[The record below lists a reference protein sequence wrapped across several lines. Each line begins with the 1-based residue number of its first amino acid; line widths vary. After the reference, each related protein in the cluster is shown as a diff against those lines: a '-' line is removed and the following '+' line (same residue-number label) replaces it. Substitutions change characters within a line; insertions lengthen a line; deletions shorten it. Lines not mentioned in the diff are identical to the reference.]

1 MYILVGVAN
10 GKTNL
15 AHSLAIPSA
24 SKSSYNSEAALKC
37 EAIFLL
43 NLFFNSS
50 GRSGIE
56 FCLFLKSCLLKSGK
70 GIFLIENYLHIS
82 VKILGT

>member
-1 MYILVGVAN
+1 MVGVAN

-15 AHSLAIPSA
+15 AHSLAIPFE
-24 SKSSYNSEAALKC
+24 SKSSYNSEAALKW
-37 EAIFLL
+37 EAIYAL

-50 GRSGIE
+50 DKSGIE

-70 GIFLIENYLHIS
+70 GISPN
-82 VKILGT
+82 